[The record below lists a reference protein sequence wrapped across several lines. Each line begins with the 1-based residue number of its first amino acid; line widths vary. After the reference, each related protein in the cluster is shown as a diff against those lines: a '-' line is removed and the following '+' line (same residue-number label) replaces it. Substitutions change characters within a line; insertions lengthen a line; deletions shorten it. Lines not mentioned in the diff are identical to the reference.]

1 MSARSER
8 DDDHEGDAAARRV
21 DGDRAAGDE
30 RDEPEEPS
38 IPDVG
43 RCASATMRPAP
54 VRTSTMPK
62 MTMSVLPLHSDR
74 SAGPPSA
81 RRVPAPR
88 GEIVRTA
95 PDTAGAVATY
105 PHESTARAVLRNVL
119 IIVAV
124 AITLYLIYLLRQPIG
139 WIVVAT
145 FLAIAMSGPVN
156 FLHRHLGR
164 RGIAIGLVVH
174 RPAARPGRARRDHRA
189 AGRDAAR
196 TTSPTTRRATPPTS
210 SDFVQKNKTLRGLEK
225 DYGVVTKLEQ
235 EARKLPNRLG
245 GAAGTLRDLGLGLVN
260 SIFAGV
266 TIIVLSVFMV
276 GGGRQWLRKGAA
288 LMPPERAALIDRV
301 VDRMAIAVGNYVAG
315 ALAQATIAGITT
327 FIVLTILGVP
337 FAAPLSVVVFFFD
350 LIPLVGATIAAIV
363 VGLVTVFVN
372 FPTAT
377 IVWAIWAIVY
387 QQIENNVIQPQIQ
400 KRALRHP
407 PVRRAR
413 VGAVR
418 QRAVRGRRARCSRSR
433 SPRRR
438 RSRCSSAGASR
449 TPGAGRPRCATPP
462 GALPPPA
469 PPAPAE
475 G

>member
-1 MSARSER
+1 M
-8 DDDHEGDAAARRV
+8 
-21 DGDRAAGDE
+21 
-30 RDEPEEPS
+30 
-38 IPDVG
+38 
-43 RCASATMRPAP
+43 
-54 VRTSTMPK
+54 
-62 MTMSVLPLHSDR
+62 
-74 SAGPPSA
+74 
-81 RRVPAPR
+81 
-88 GEIVRTA
+88 
-95 PDTAGAVATY
+95 ATY

-124 AITLYLIYLLRQPIG
+124 AITLYLIYLLRRPIG

-164 RGIAIGLVVH
+164 RGIAIGLSYIGLLLVPVGLGAIILPPVVTGANDLANDAP
-174 RPAARPGRARRDHRA
+174 RYAADVQ
-189 AGRDAAR
+189 
-196 TTSPTTRRATPPTS
+196 
-210 SDFVQKNKTLRGLEK
+210 DFVQKNKTLRGLEE

-235 EARKLPNRLG
+235 EAAKLPNRLG
-245 GAAGTLRDLGLGLVN
+245 GAAGTLRDVGLGLVN

-266 TIIVLSVFMV
+266 TITVLSIFMV
-276 GGGRQWLRKGAA
+276 GGGRGWLRKGAA

-363 VGLVTVFVN
+363 VGIVTVFVN

-377 IVWAIWAIVY
+377 IVWVIWAIVY
-387 QQIENNVIQPQIQ
+387 QQLENNVIQPQIQ
-400 KRALRHP
+400 KRALDIHP
-407 PVRRAR
+407 FVVLVSVLFGSALFG
-413 VGAVR
+413 V
-418 QRAVRGRRARCSRSR
+418 
-433 SPRRR
+433 
-438 RSRCSSAGASR
+438 AGALLAIPVAASAQIAVLEWWR
-449 TPGAGRPRCATPP
+449 FTHPGPDPAVGDASPP

-469 PPAPAE
+469 GTAPAE